1 MLLFV
6 GLFCNLL
13 CYSSLVVSEE
23 IISSRR
29 RSLFSS
35 VINTGYGLCGI
46 MYSIIFMYVQNW
58 RYDFYILIGLS
69 LFTGLIIWLF
79 IYDSPRSYID
89 NKDMEKTLNILEG
102 IADFN
107 GIKEQYL
114 KDIQSEE
121 TKLLIKE
128 ILDYNIGKD
137 VEMED

>member
-69 LFTGLIIWLF
+69 LFTDLIIFSLELF
-79 IYDSPRSYID
+79 SNLINLIRDECHNDKVKIMSLIILGKVIRYNHEEIDKKNGKSNYICFI
-89 NKDMEKTLNILEG
+89 NSRI
-102 IADFN
+102 
-107 GIKEQYL
+107 
-114 KDIQSEE
+114 
-121 TKLLIKE
+121 
-128 ILDYNIGKD
+128 
-137 VEMED
+137 